1 MTFFQSTIHHFRLAS
16 ENLKPATLCRCF
28 SATVPTWSGHN
39 RWSKIRHRKGAVD
52 QQKSALFSKLSKDII
67 TAMRPPASS
76 DPAFNS
82 RLATALQRAKEQGLT
97 KQGIENAMARAKAVA
112 DGTGQ
117 TVVYEAVTSGG
128 KIALMIEC
136 VAQNPAKLVKR
147 VKEILS
153 KNGARVSPVA
163 FLFEKKGSIT
173 LLPNKQGDAG
183 FDHLFEIAVENGA
196 EDVIEGERDEG
207 GVEFEVIT
215 TPMALSSLTQILSSN
230 SSYTLQSSDL
240 IYVPNDPIKVLD
252 EEAEEGEEG
261 LKEETVESAIR
272 LIELLEEE
280 GEVVK
285 VWTNLE

>member
-28 SATVPTWSGHN
+28 SATVPAWSGHN

-173 LLPNKQGDAG
+173 LLPTKQGDAG